1 MQLRNRE
8 AERRAD
14 RQAGWVTW
22 LAWHATTRGG
32 DSSQLWLARVPLPSP
47 IPPPRLLRGETF
59 FSSRGILLGRRL
71 PLGRDLDRVGGEESR
86 RISPRSGDHEEEGKD
101 GPISHPGEMSA
112 LRKLKRRF
120 VLETRPDDNFIK
132 GRVMGRRPILL
143 PEDLLSRRVERH
155 RAVDIALTRDDAN
168 FNGRGISFEEIL
180 LDLSPIEERREFH
193 LYKASYIY
201 KTGAFPLRVS

>member
-1 MQLRNRE
+1 M
-8 AERRAD
+8 A
-14 RQAGWVTW
+14 
-22 LAWHATTRGG
+22 ATAANCG
-32 DSSQLWLARVPLPSP
+32 SRVCPSPLPS
-47 IPPPRLLRGETF
+47 PPPRLLRGETF

-132 GRVMGRRPILL
+132 GRRPILF

>member
-86 RISPRSGDHEEEGKD
+86 RISPRSGDHGDHEEEGKD

-132 GRVMGRRPILL
+132 GRRPILF

-168 FNGRGISFEEIL
+168 FNGRRISFQEIL

-193 LYKASYIY
+193 LYKASYI
-201 KTGAFPLRVS
+201 

>member
-47 IPPPRLLRGETF
+47 IPPTPPPRRNVF
-59 FSSRGILLGRRL
+59 FLPRNPTRSAFAPRPGPWSGWRRGIA
-71 PLGRDLDRVGGEESR
+71 PH
-86 RISPRSGDHEEEGKD
+86 SPRSGDHEEEGKD

>member
-1 MQLRNRE
+1 M
-8 AERRAD
+8 A
-14 RQAGWVTW
+14 
-22 LAWHATTRGG
+22 ATAANCG
-32 DSSQLWLARVPLPSP
+32 SRVCPSPLPS
-47 IPPPRLLRGETF
+47 PPRLLRGETF

-132 GRVMGRRPILL
+132 GRRPILF

-168 FNGRGISFEEIL
+168 FNGRRISFQEIL

>member
-1 MQLRNRE
+1 M
-8 AERRAD
+8 A
-14 RQAGWVTW
+14 
-22 LAWHATTRGG
+22 ATAANCG
-32 DSSQLWLARVPLPSP
+32 SRVCPSPLPSP
-47 IPPPRLLRGETF
+47 SPRLLRGETF